1 MAKPLEKH
9 VVEKVKGLILQKVP
23 FPRIMEQT
31 GVSRVT
37 VYRYASAL
45 SKGEKTK
52 TEINQNARQIL
63 IDKMANDRIHMRRFE
78 VAKKYGMCDSNVGK
92 LLANHPLSSKF
103 LGIEVRR
110 DKPIKKAPKPV
121 VKKAKP
127 KPTLKKKDVVKVG
140 QIDMQK
146 GHVKLQNN
154 EKVFETK
161 KQDFSRSVSMHD
173 SKNTVLFIKSSD
185 KRSNEQIRKEWLS
198 KSEGELR
205 KVS

>member
-9 VVEKVKGLILQKVP
+9 VVEKVKELLLLGLSHPK
-23 FPRIMEQT
+23 IMEQT
-31 GVSRVT
+31 GVSRIT
-37 VYRYASAL
+37 ICRYSSAL
-45 SKGEKTK
+45 KKGEKTK
-52 TEINQNARQIL
+52 REINKEEREIL

-103 LGIEVRR
+103 LGIEVRK

-121 VKKAKP
+121 IKKAKP
-127 KPTLKKKDVVKVG
+127 KPTLKKKDVVTVG

-146 GHVKLQNN
+146 GHVKLQKN

-161 KQDFSRSVSMHD
+161 KQEFARSVSMHD

-185 KRSNEQIRKEWLS
+185 KRSNEQIRKEWLE
-198 KSEGELR
+198 KREGELR